1 MRAMNAALRDGKLNP
16 EAIDYVNAH
25 GTGTALNDKTES
37 DALRRAFGG
46 HLDHLPVSS
55 SKGVLGHSLG
65 AAGALE
71 LAATALAL
79 HTQTIPPT
87 ANFEEFDP
95 DCPIDCVPNTE
106 RDAKLRAAI
115 SNSFAFGGLN
125 AVLALG
131 LA

>member
-1 MRAMNAALRDGKLNP
+1 MDKGLRAFIAS
-16 EAIDYVNAH
+16 IDIAVVGLANC
-25 GTGTALNDKTES
+25 GSCTGWTVH
-37 DALRRAFGG
+37 DALAAA
-46 HLDHLPVSS
+46 
-55 SKGVLGHSLG
+55 
-65 AAGALE
+65 AAGKPTVAI
-71 LAATALAL
+71 A
-79 HTQTIPPT
+79 T

-95 DCPIDCVPNTE
+95 DCPIDCVPNTA